1 MTIFLCGSFTGP
13 FTGQMQTLLGVKE
26 SLNFKK
32 ITKVN
37 LPNKGKL
44 ILYEV
49 FLFLIKLAQITLT
62 KRSSIIY
69 LMINRSRISFWIRDL
84 PILYLARIKG
94 LKRICHLVGS
104 DIKIFL
110 KSLNNFEIYLI
121 KKLYPSITIWIV
133 LGDSMKKQIVDI
145 YDELEL
151 RSEGDYKLKPN
162 IKILRGFY
170 PKEVEDKK
178 LEISINQKKI
188 NFNKKINIGYMS
200 NFIEEKGI
208 VEFIES
214 TINLREKYNYP
225 ITCWI
230 AGSFINSPSDRV
242 KKAIRLAKTKK
253 YFEVSSLI
261 SGDSK
266 WQKLIDTDIFILPTY
281 YKVEALPLSLVEA
294 MKFKCFC
301 ISSKIGEIPDL
312 LENNRGVMLEEVN
325 TNNLV
330 QILLNVITDSKKSYL
345 VADRAHNYASEIF
358 SFKNFKAKLNEI
370 LNL

>member
-26 SLNFKK
+26 SLNIQK
-32 ITKVN
+32 IKKVN

-44 ILYEV
+44 IFYEI
-49 FLFLIKLAQITLT
+49 FLFLIKLLQIVLSN
-62 KRSSIIY
+62 RNSIIY
-69 LMINRSRISFWIRDL
+69 LMINRSRVSFWIRDL
-84 PILYLARIKG
+84 PIFCIARIKG
-94 LKRICHLVGS
+94 LKLVCHLVGS

-121 KKLYPSITIWIV
+121 RKLYPSITIWIV
-133 LGDSMKKQIVDI
+133 LGDSMKKQIIDI
-145 YDELEL
+145 YDELGLKNETD
-151 RSEGDYKLKPN
+151 SELKPN

-170 PKEVEDKK
+170 PNEVDDKK
-178 LEISINQKKI
+178 LEILINQKKI
-188 NFNKKINIGYMS
+188 NFDKKINIGYMS
-200 NFIEEKGI
+200 NFIEEKGV

-214 TINLREKYNYP
+214 TIDLREKYNYP
-225 ITCWI
+225 INSWI
-230 AGSFINSPSDRV
+230 AGSFINSPSNRV
-242 KKAIRLAKTKK
+242 KQAIKLAESKK

-261 SGDSK
+261 SGNSK
-266 WQKLIDTDIFILPTY
+266 WQKLLDTDIFILPTY

-330 QILLNVITDSKKSYL
+330 KILLNVISDPKKSYL
-345 VADRAHNYASEIF
+345 AADRAHNYASEIF
-358 SFKNFKAKLNEI
+358 CFKNFKAKLNEI